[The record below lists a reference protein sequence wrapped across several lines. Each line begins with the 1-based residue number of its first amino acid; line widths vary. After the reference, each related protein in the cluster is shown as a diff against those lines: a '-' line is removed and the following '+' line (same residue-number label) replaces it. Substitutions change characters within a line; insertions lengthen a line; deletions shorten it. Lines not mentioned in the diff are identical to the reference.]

1 MGEITRKAKNLSLP
15 ITRIVDDTPTVRDF
29 KFDLDGHDFDF
40 VPGQFVT
47 LTTDVPGHGPV
58 TRAYSIASAPTQR
71 DSFDLCIKL
80 FPDGILSRFMFD
92 HVEPGFRFR
101 VKGPFGKFVWNEDLG
116 GKLALIGAGTGIA
129 PLQCMIRYA
138 RDKEL
143 GTDIGLLFSN
153 KKAEE
158 IIYRE
163 ELDGLARTLP
173 GFKVAYT
180 ITRGAPEGWTGYA
193 RRIDRD
199 MIAEVFPDV
208 KERVCYLCGAPEM
221 VNASIENLRALG
233 VPEENIR
240 SEKYY

>member
-1 MGEITRKAKNLSLP
+1 MGEITKKAKSLSLP
-15 ITRIVDDTPTVRDF
+15 ISRIIDDTPTVRDF
-29 KFDLDGHDFDF
+29 KFDLAGHDFTF
-40 VPGQFVT
+40 IPGQFVT
-47 LTTDVPGHGPV
+47 LTTDIAGHGPV

-92 HVEPGFRFR
+92 HVEPGFKFN
-101 VKGPFGKFVWNEDLG
+101 VKGPFGKFVWNEDMG

-138 RDKEL
+138 RDKGL
-143 GTDIGLLFSN
+143 DTDIGLLFSN
-153 KKAEE
+153 KKADE

-163 ELDGLARTLP
+163 ELDTLARTMPRLR
-173 GFKVAYT
+173 VAYT
-180 ITRGAPEGWTGYA
+180 VTRGAPEGWTGYA

-199 MIAEVFPDV
+199 MIASVFPDV
-208 KERVCYLCGAPEM
+208 AERVCYLCGAPEM
-221 VNASIENLRALG
+221 VNASIEHLKALG
-233 VPEENIR
+233 VPEANIR